1 MSAMRYQ
8 KLSTSVASA
17 YAQSDRKFGQWA
29 WRNHVQVVAQ
39 NAEEL
44 SARFKANTD
53 LAVAGAL
60 LHDFGDAFVE
70 RVDPTHAAITEQ
82 QGTDLLKISDYS
94 PEEIVEIFQV
104 IIPPHSCRDGEQ
116 PTTLEGKV
124 LATADALAHLNT
136 DFYLQ
141 FAWMNL
147 PEVAHSFQ
155 EYQAW
160 VQAKIERDFHHKI
173 QFVEIKQETEARYI
187 ALRSVYCGDEA

>member
-17 YAQSDRKFGQWA
+17 YAQSDRKFGQWV
-29 WRNHVQVVAQ
+29 WRNHVRIVARY
-39 NAEEL
+39 AEEL
-44 SARFKANTD
+44 ALRFDANVE

-60 LHDFGDAFVE
+60 LHDFGDAFVD
-70 RVDPTHAAITEQ
+70 RADPSHTAVTQQKGSKLLEQ
-82 QGTDLLKISDYS
+82 SGYT
-94 PEEIVEIFQV
+94 PEETTEIFQV